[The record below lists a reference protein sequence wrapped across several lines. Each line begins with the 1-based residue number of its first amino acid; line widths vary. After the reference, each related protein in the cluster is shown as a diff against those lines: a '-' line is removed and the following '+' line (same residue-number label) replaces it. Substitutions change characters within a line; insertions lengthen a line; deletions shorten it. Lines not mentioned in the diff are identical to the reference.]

1 MNKEINTASIPAPII
16 EIQIQER
23 KKAQEINSP
32 HAGKYYLVE
41 EIELGTGVHKKAVPY
56 TEGAMKKGD
65 QCRAM
70 IISPGKVRIIL

>member
-1 MNKEINTASIPAPII
+1 MNTENTIPPAPESII

-41 EIELGTGVHKKAVPY
+41 EIELGVGIHKKAVPY
-56 TEGAMKKGD
+56 TEGTLQKGA
-65 QCRAM
+65 QCRAL
-70 IISPGKVRIIL
+70 ILSPGKVRIIL